1 MISGEGGGI
10 VVPEDL
16 PSYQNGGDLDA
27 QMNTLIN
34 EPFVLRI
41 KDFFTIALEKI
52 KHEPEKRSE
61 FLNLCRTFDLQ

>member
-1 MISGEGGGI
+1 M
-10 VVPEDL
+10 PEDL
-16 PSYQNGGDLDA
+16 PQYPNGGDLDA

-41 KDFFTIALEKI
+41 KDFFTIALDKI
-52 KHEPEKRSE
+52 KKFPEKRQE

>member
-1 MISGEGGGI
+1 MISVEGGGI
-10 VVPEDL
+10 VVPDDL
-16 PSYQNGGDLDA
+16 PQYPNSSDLDA

-41 KDFFTIALEKI
+41 KDFFTIALDKI
-52 KHEPEKRSE
+52 KNMPEKRQE